1 MAWRVMMPKKISTMF
16 SHEPEVGVKS
26 SAFRLFFSP
35 GSDRRV
41 LLRGVVVAQDVQHR
55 SSWCAV

>member
-1 MAWRVMMPKKISTMF
+1 MMPKKISTMF

-26 SAFRLFFSP
+26 SVFRLFFSP